1 MTRACLRFPRAVD
14 LSPFLEGCFFF
25 SPFLSSS
32 VLMMVMDL
40 ALSDL
45 REGAGAEGT
54 RDLAILRG
62 SSVLPGGLADR

>member
-1 MTRACLRFPRAVD
+1 MTRACLLFPRAVA
-14 LSPFLEGCFFF
+14 LSPFLDGCFFF

-32 VLMMVMDL
+32 VLMLGVGL
-40 ALSDL
+40 ALLDL
-45 REGAGAEGT
+45 RAGAGAEGT

>member
-1 MTRACLRFPRAVD
+1 MTRACLRFSRAVA

-32 VLMMVMDL
+32 VSTVVVGL
-40 ALSDL
+40 ALLDL
-45 REGAGAEGT
+45 TAGAGAEGT

-62 SSVLPGGLADR
+62 SSVL

>member
-1 MTRACLRFPRAVD
+1 MARDCLRFSRAVA

-32 VLMMVMDL
+32 VLMVVVGL
-40 ALSDL
+40 ALLDL
-45 REGAGAEGT
+45 RAGAGAEGT

-62 SSVLPGGLADR
+62 SSALRGGLADR